1 MPPLCG
7 VFRRRAWP
15 LGGGV
20 TELRFPRVPAWSVIV
35 TSNGTTEAP
44 SLVQQ
49 PSVFGLFCQSLA
61 FCCSWK
67 QCNKKVSRFFFFFWP
82 FLSQWPAYI
91 FAEILSPFLPP
102 LPLLS
107 FLLHLSSFLPS
118 FLPSFA
124 RKSVSKPKNDVV
136 VIYAALELDM
146 TFYEQDF
153 KGQKYSL
160 LFPITYF
167 RNKILCTHF

>member
-1 MPPLCG
+1 MAPLKHHLWFSSPVCLG
-7 VFRRRAWP
+7 CSVRALP
-15 LGGGV
+15 FVVLGN
-20 TELRFPRVPAWSVIV
+20 SVIKR
-35 TSNGTTEAP
+35 SAD
-44 SLVQQ
+44 
-49 PSVFGLFCQSLA
+49 
-61 FCCSWK
+61 
-67 QCNKKVSRFFFFFWP
+67 FFFFFWP